1 VLAASPTGQRMLAA
15 VDGEAIVILED
26 TASSASMT
34 TLDRPDGGRLT
45 VFTLTYDPSR
55 GVAADHSPPII
66 GLFHELAHV
75 YGFTHDAATGR
86 HDDPDDPDR
95 VLGPDGTLIDT
106 PNDERTAVGLPIDH
120 DGDPATPNRID
131 PNHPFELTENAL
143 RDEMGR
149 PRRER
154 YGR

>member
-1 VLAASPTGQRMLAA
+1 MLAA
-15 VDGEAIVILED
+15 VDGNPLVILED
-26 TASSASMT
+26 AASSASMT
-34 TLDRPDGGRLT
+34 TMDRPDGSRLT

-55 GVAADHSPPII
+55 GVSADHSPPII

-75 YGFTHDAATGR
+75 YGFTHHAPAGR
-86 HDDPDDPDR
+86 HDDPHDKDL
-95 VLGPDGTLIDT
+95 VHHPDGGLIGA

-131 PNHPFELTENAL
+131 PNHPYALTENAL

-149 PRRER
+149 KRRR
-154 YGR
+154 HYGRP